1 MVSRTRGPQNPVV
14 SSLIV
19 ELRKAS
25 RSNEAPIWRAISN
38 KLKKPRRRR
47 SEVNISKINRYTK
60 DAEFVLVP
68 GKVLGSGEINHAVTV
83 AAISVSETAKSKIEA
98 AKGKII
104 TISDLIKENP
114 KGTGV
119 RILG

>member
-38 KLKKPRRRR
+38 KLKRPRRNR

-60 DAEFVLVP
+60 DTDYVIVP

-98 AKGKII
+98 AKGKVI
-104 TISDLIKENP
+104 TISDLVKENP

-119 RILG
+119 HILG

>member
-38 KLKKPRRRR
+38 KLKRPRKNR
-47 SEVNISKINRYTK
+47 SEVNISKINRHTK
-60 DAEFVLVP
+60 DTDYVIVP

-98 AKGKII
+98 AKGKVI
-104 TISDLIKENP
+104 TISDLVKENP

-119 RILG
+119 HILG